1 MLGKIPARADNLIM
15 RVALISYHTCPLATL
30 GGKETGGM
38 NVYVRDLVRQL
49 GSRGIGAD
57 VFTRSQDEHVPHV
70 LHQLGYGNRI
80 VHVPAG
86 PEVPLGKENLASH
99 LPSFTEWILEFARSK
114 GINYDLIHSH
124 YWLSGLAAL
133 ELKREWDAPII
144 HMFHTLAVMKNRV
157 ARSEQE
163 QAPDIR
169 LEAERKLLKEADWI
183 VASTQA
189 ELAQIQWLY
198 QEDIS
203 RTVVIPPGVDTTLF
217 YPIPEDEAKEYA
229 GVPQEHRVLLFV
241 GRMVPLKG
249 VDSLLQALALMVRDG
264 VIDCERACLL
274 LIGGDSGETEEQL
287 NLEMKRLE
295 KLCNRLGITEIV
307 TFLGKRDQDTL
318 QYYYS
323 AAEVVVLPSH
333 YESFG
338 LVALEAMACGTPVV
352 ASETGGLAFLIRDG
366 ETGFHV
372 PAANPEALADRLTR
386 LLSDASLRERMG
398 AAAAE
403 YAKEYAWPIIADQV
417 VDLYRQVADEK
428 TMRAAS

>member
-1 MLGKIPARADNLIM
+1 MLGKNHARVDNQTM

-49 GSRGIGAD
+49 GRHGIGAD

-86 PEVPLGKENLASH
+86 PEVPLEKEGLTDH
-99 LPSFTEWILEFARSK
+99 LPAFTEWILEFARSK
-114 GINYDLIHSH
+114 GIQYDLIHSH
-124 YWLSGLAAL
+124 YWLSGLSAL
-133 ELKREWDAPII
+133 ELKKEWGVPII
-144 HMFHTLAVMKNRV
+144 QMFHTLAVMKNRV
-157 ARSEQE
+157 ARSEHE
-163 QAPDIR
+163 IAPQVR
-169 LEAERKLLKEADWI
+169 LDAERKLIREADCI

-203 RTVVIPPGVDTTLF
+203 RTVVIPPGVDTTRF
-217 YPIPEDEAKEYA
+217 YPIPADEAKEYV
-229 GVPQEHRVLLFV
+229 GVPAEHRIILFV

-249 VDSLLQALALMVRDG
+249 IDSLLRAMALMAREG
-264 VIDCERACLL
+264 AIDCEQVCLQ
-274 LIGGDSGETEEQL
+274 LIGGDSGESEEQL
-287 NLEMKRLE
+287 NLEMRRLE
-295 KLCNRLGITEIV
+295 RLCDRLGIADIV

-323 AAEVVVLPSH
+323 AAEIVVLPSH

-338 LVALEAMACGTPVV
+338 LAALEAMACGTPVV
-352 ASETGGLAFLIRDG
+352 ASETGGLVFLIQDG

-372 PAANPEALADRLTR
+372 PTADPESLADRLK
-386 LLSDASLRERMG
+386 LLLNDDQLRERMG
-398 AAAAE
+398 QAAAE
-403 YAKEYAWPIIADQV
+403 YAKQYAWPIIADQV
-417 VDLYRQVADEK
+417 VELYQQVDEK
-428 TMRAAS
+428 RTMQAVS